1 MTDIQHEKY
10 AALISRVET
19 LEDELDALEQA
30 AGDPDQI
37 KALQPTRPIQWFDY
51 PMQHAVCPEELAEI
65 ARFLH
70 ARLD

>member
-30 AGDPDQI
+30 QGDPDQI
-37 KALQPTRPIQWFDY
+37 QALQEQLG
-51 PMQHAVCPEELAEI
+51 E
-65 ARFLH
+65 ARV
-70 ARLD
+70 RLSRVSDGCGPSRSPGA

>member
-37 KALQPTRPIQWFDY
+37 KALQEQLG
-51 PMQHAVCPEELAEI
+51 E
-65 ARFLH
+65 ARV
-70 ARLD
+70 RLSRVSDGCGPSRSPGA